1 MKLIPVLLNSSET
14 NYRSKLSEELIMNK
28 IAALKEQASL
38 RLKGSITSEHRFS
51 VYDTW
56 NVVAWNMPGFK
67 RKAAY
72 ITGSITAEDE
82 GQRISLKVK
91 PNAILPVFGIV
102 SSLAG
107 LILTLIS
114 FTSGRESVF
123 LFSIGLCFLVLGFIY
138 YLLGRFLRS
147 RLLNK
152 LIKYL
157 DLKLD

>member
-1 MKLIPVLLNSSET
+1 MK
-14 NYRSKLSEELIMNK
+14 K
-28 IAALKEQASL
+28 IEALKEQSSL
-38 RLKGSITSEHRFS
+38 RLNGSLTGEHSFS
-51 VYDTW
+51 VYDSW
-56 NVVAWNMPGFK
+56 NFVAWNMPGLK

-72 ITGSITAEDE
+72 LRGSIAVEDE

-114 FTSGRESVF
+114 FTSGRESMF